1 MSKPLRGVRWR
12 LCIPPERFAA
22 LKTDESFRQIL
33 ALGRLLNSLRFL
45 EFAFLGVAAHR
56 DPSLRRFRFQQWILA
71 RLRSL
76 PFGFLRPKPERPA
89 AMRQRI
95 SAFLFIAATLYEG
108 LRLIQN
114 MAKNFRRRAAW
125 QQGMAPI
132 LRDRLFERLFAKSL
146 DPLRNGVVFHFFQDA
161 FDEPLQRFASDDI
174 VFISGFG
181 PEQGQTL
188 YDLSDR
194 LALDLFIGDEPT
206 AEAQLKRAEILMIK
220 TRDLLLDII
229 NAGEVLIAE
238 YASEQ
243 GFLPVRGAGDKGAA

>member
-1 MSKPLRGVRWR
+1 MSKSLRGIRWCLR
-12 LCIPPERFAA
+12 IPPERFAV
-22 LKTDESFRQIL
+22 LKEDESFRQIL
-33 ALGRLLNSLRFL
+33 ALGRLLNSLHFL
-45 EFAFLGVAAHR
+45 EYAFLGVAAHR
-56 DPSLRRFRFQQWILA
+56 DPSLRKFRFQQWILA
-71 RLRSL
+71 RLRVL
-76 PFGFLRPKPERPA
+76 PFRFLRSKPERPA

-108 LRLIQN
+108 LKLIQS
-114 MAKNFRRRAAW
+114 MARNFRHRPAW
-125 QQGMAPI
+125 QQRIAPI

-188 YDLSDR
+188 HDLADR
-194 LALDLFIGDEPT
+194 LALGLFIGDEPT
-206 AEAQLKRAEILMIK
+206 EVAQLKRAETLMIR
-220 TRDLLLDII
+220 TRDLLVDIV
-229 NAGEVLIAE
+229 NAGEALIAD

-243 GFLPVRGAGDKGAA
+243 GFVPVRGATGKGAA